1 MTITPVQAA
10 EHRYRINRIL
20 SDHRMTQRGR
30 FLQLWNYVLSHEL
43 HSGSQF
49 LVTKPDGAPY
59 IVVGDIN
66 EIMQLPRAGRG
77 GDRWHAHFTQ
87 KYGLLEHETE
97 ARFVYDALR
106 AYVLTTGARVELR
119 RFAAYDREA
128 RTVYLSG
135 YNGRMWRL
143 DGTEIVQL
151 SSGEDGIFFAD
162 DDEGLP
168 ITPDIADHGGILERL
183 VDLNFAPSG
192 LSGISPAQQK
202 MAMLVWIFALAL
214 PDLMPTKPLLLL
226 EGLAGSGKTS
236 AIQGV
241 QLALMGAE
249 RTMTLKKSN
258 EDDFGV
264 LLLRSPIALF
274 DNTDSYIEWV
284 PDAIAAY
291 TTGGKFHKRRL
302 YADDEMHTIRPHAFI
317 AVASRNPSSFRRE
330 DVADRCLI
338 LRLERRPDFMPMEAW
353 KAQILADRA
362 RLLGEYLF
370 YLNRIIAQ
378 LRADAESGDVVEN
391 ETYRMADFAAIAR
404 VVGKVMSW
412 DAADIKGM
420 MMALQGERDAFVN
433 EEDPLR
439 DMLAMWIAYRPRN
452 GPANVGRL
460 VDAQTLCTELENFAQ
475 AKQIPWKHTM
485 RTLAQKIR
493 SPHIESEFRIETNV
507 VNGHRV
513 FQIWRHTDARL
524 EVVG

>member
-10 EHRYRINRIL
+10 EHRYRINRVL
-20 SDHRMTQRGR
+20 GDNGMTQRGR

-43 HSGSQF
+43 QSGSQF
-49 LVTKPDGAPY
+49 LVTKPDSAPY
-59 IVVGDIN
+59 IVVGDTG
-66 EIMQLPRAGRG
+66 EIMQLPRSGRG
-77 GDRWHAHFTQ
+77 GDRWHAHFAQ

-106 AYVLTTGARVELR
+106 SYVLTSGARVELR
-119 RFAAYDREA
+119 RFAAYDRDA
-128 RTVYLSG
+128 RTAYLTS

-143 DGTEIVQL
+143 DGEEIVQL
-151 SSGEDGIFFAD
+151 ACGEDGIFFAD
-162 DDEGLP
+162 DDEGVS
-168 ITPDIADHGGILERL
+168 IEPDIAAHGGILEQL

-214 PDLMPTKPLLLL
+214 PDLMPTKPLLLI

-236 AIQGV
+236 AIQMI
-241 QLALMGAE
+241 QLVLMGAD
-249 RTMTLKKSN
+249 RTMTLKKNN

-264 LLLRSPIALF
+264 MLLRSPIALF

-284 PDAIAAY
+284 PDAVAAY

-338 LRLERRPDFMPMEAW
+338 LRLDRRNSFMPMEAW
-353 KAQILADRA
+353 KAQIAGDRA

-370 YLNRIIAQ
+370 YLNRVVAQ
-378 LRADAESGDVVEN
+378 LRADADSEDAVET
-391 ETYRMADFAAIAR
+391 EAYRMADFAAIAR
-404 VVGKVMSW
+404 VVGKVLGW
-412 DAADIKGM
+412 AADDVQGM
-420 MMALQGERDAFVN
+420 MAALQGERDAFVN

-439 DMLAMWIAYRPRN
+439 DMLAKWITYRPRN

-460 VDAQTLCTELENFAQ
+460 VDAQTLCTELESFAQ
-475 AKQIPWKHTM
+475 AGQIPWKHTM